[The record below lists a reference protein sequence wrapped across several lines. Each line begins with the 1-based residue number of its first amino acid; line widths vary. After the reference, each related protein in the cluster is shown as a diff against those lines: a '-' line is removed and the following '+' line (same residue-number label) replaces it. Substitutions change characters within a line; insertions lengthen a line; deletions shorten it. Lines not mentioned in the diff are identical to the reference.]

1 MLAYGKCIFTTR
13 QPLTLRNVAFTG
25 DNSMKK
31 FLRKQTQRTK
41 LGKEQKKFLA
51 DICKTLAI
59 TGFILPAIANQ
70 FFPQISINI
79 GLVVFMVFCGIVLI
93 LTGIR
98 FLKQE

>member
-1 MLAYGKCIFTTR
+1 
-13 QPLTLRNVAFTG
+13 LRNVANTG
-25 DNSMKK
+25 DYGMKK
-31 FLRKQTQRTK
+31 FLRKNAHRTK

-70 FFPQISINI
+70 FFPQISIHI
-79 GLVVFMVFCGIVLI
+79 GLVVFMVCCGIVLI
-93 LTGIR
+93 LTSIR